1 MVDIDVAEGR
11 GCLIHLLHIYL
22 LLLLLVAVVQYFHS
36 RLAAVI
42 EVEGNH
48 IGLDIKHRHILD
60 VDILNYA
67 TSATGTLE
75 TQTYVGAE
83 ELAVGYHHVLYAA
96 AHLATNYEAAMTLE
110 YGTAVNDDILA
121 SHTAVSAVGI
131 LTALDADTI
140 IAHVEGRVHDERV
153 LA

>member
-1 MVDIDVAEGR
+1 MVDVDVAEGWSSF
-11 GCLIHLLHIYL
+11 IHLLHIYH
-22 LLLLLVAVVQYFHS
+22 LLLLLVAIVQYFHS
-36 RLAAVI
+36 RLAAII

-60 VDILNYA
+60 VDILYHA
-67 TSATGTLE
+67 ASATGTLE
-75 TQTYVGAE
+75 AQTYVGTE
-83 ELAVGYHHVLYAA
+83 ELAVGYHHVLHAA
-96 AHLATNYEAAMTLE
+96 AHFATYHEAAMTLE

-121 SHTAVSAVGI
+121 SHAAVSAVGI
-131 LTALDADTI
+131 LAALDADAV